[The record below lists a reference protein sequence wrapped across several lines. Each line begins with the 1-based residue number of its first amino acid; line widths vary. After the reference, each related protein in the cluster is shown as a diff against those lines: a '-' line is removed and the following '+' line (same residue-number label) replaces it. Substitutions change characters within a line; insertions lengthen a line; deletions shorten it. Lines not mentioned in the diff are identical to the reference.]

1 MEKTSLE
8 KVIFALLKGTV
19 STKNIKESI
28 LYVKMFYLMHSGET
42 INTMPLIT
50 PYIDLKDGLTQ
61 KQIKHAIKKYLPN
74 HAICHFIEF
83 LEKYGIKEKY
93 LKNADL
99 TEDNL
104 ILMLLKKPAIR
115 YLDSVFYWKHTK
127 EGYAY
132 WEMIRTWWLEYIDKQ
147 EQRHSTY

>member
-19 STKNIKESI
+19 STKQIKESI
-28 LYVKMFYLMHSGET
+28 WYVKMFYLTHDCTT

-50 PYIDLKDGLTQ
+50 PYINLKDGLTQ
-61 KQIKHAIKKYLPN
+61 KHIEPIIKKYLPN
-74 HAICHFIEF
+74 HAICHFIAF

-93 LKNADL
+93 LKNAEL
-99 TEDNL
+99 TEHNL
-104 ILMLLKKPAIR
+104 ILTLLKKPAIR
-115 YLDSVFYWKHTK
+115 YLDSVFYRKHTK

-132 WEMIRTWWLEYIDKQ
+132 WEMIRTWWLEYVDKQ
-147 EQRHSTY
+147 EQRHST

>member
-1 MEKTSLE
+1 MKKTSLE
-8 KVIFALLKGTV
+8 KAIFALLKGTV
-19 STKNIKESI
+19 STKQIKESI
-28 LYVKMFYLMHSGET
+28 WYVKMFYLTHDCET

-50 PYIDLKDGLTQ
+50 PYINLKDGLTQ
-61 KQIKHAIKKYLPN
+61 KQIKRAIKKYLPN
-74 HAICHFIEF
+74 HAICRFIEF

-99 TEDNL
+99 TEHNL

-147 EQRHSTY
+147 EQRHST

>member
-19 STKNIKESI
+19 STKQIKESI
-28 LYVKMFYLMHSGET
+28 WYVKMFYLTHDCTT

-50 PYIDLKDGLTQ
+50 PYINLKDGLTQ
-61 KQIKHAIKKYLPN
+61 KHIEPIIKKYVPN
-74 HAICHFIEF
+74 HAICHFIAF

-93 LKNADL
+93 LKNANL
-99 TEDNL
+99 TENNL
-104 ILMLLKKPAIR
+104 ILTLLKKPAIC
-115 YLDSVFYWKHTK
+115 YLNSVFYWKHTK

-132 WEMIRTWWLEYIDKQ
+132 WEMIRTWWLEYVDKQ
-147 EQRHSTY
+147 EQRHST

>member
-8 KVIFALLKGTV
+8 KAIFALLKGTV

-28 LYVKMFYLMHSGET
+28 WYVKMFYLTHDCET

-50 PYIDLKDGLTQ
+50 PYINLKDGLTQ
-61 KQIKHAIKKYLPN
+61 KQIKRAIKKYLPN

-93 LKNADL
+93 LKNSNL
-99 TEDNL
+99 TENDL
-104 ILMLLKKPAIR
+104 IQMLLKKPAIR

>member
-19 STKNIKESI
+19 STKQIKESI
-28 LYVKMFYLMHSGET
+28 WYIKMFYLTHYCET

-50 PYIDLKDGLTQ
+50 PYINLKNELTQ
-61 KQIKHAIKKYLPN
+61 KQIERAIKKYLPN
-74 HAICHFIEF
+74 HAIFHFIAF

-99 TEDNL
+99 TEHNL
-104 ILMLLKKPAIR
+104 ILVLLKKQAIC
-115 YLDSVFYWKHTK
+115 YLDSVFDWKHTK

-147 EQRHSTY
+147 KQIHSTD